1 MGSYKVYQIAKEN
14 NLVSKEIIDIC
25 ARIGVDAKSH
35 SSAVSDEDL
44 KKIMDALKKSK
55 SMQDKDLK
63 KDKNIKEKNN
73 TKEQVRE
80 KVNKAQNPAAIEN
93 PEKKSTGKNTGKQT
107 GKISDQKELKKES
120 LKPGTPEKEKL
131 KEKKDK
137 KFSDKEILA
146 KEKIPVVFDIA
157 AAFNDK
163 DVENIDKLEKTELK
177 PVKESIKSKP
187 LRWEEEKRL
196 NVRSVLQKE
205 LDKEDKLVKSR
216 GKTVF
221 PVKTDIISGS
231 DAESMAKK
239 KKEEKQPEEELK
251 KRPEIKKLI
260 ELPGGVTMKQLS
272 ERINISSSE
281 LIKTLFNLG
290 EIVTIN
296 QPLNNDLLEI
306 LSGEYNF
313 KFVVIGF
320 ENKLDELYKDEPE
333 DLVLRPPIVT
343 VMGHVDHGKTTL
355 LDAIRKSDVAGG
367 ETGGITQHIGA
378 YQIEYKN
385 RKITFIDT
393 PGHEAF
399 TAMRA
404 RGARVTDIAIIVV
417 AANDGIMPQSVEA
430 IDHAKAAGVPIIVAI
445 NKIDL
450 PDADP
455 EKVKKSLT
463 EHGIVPEEWG
473 GDTVCVEV
481 SAKNKIKI
489 DELLEMILLVADM
502 HEIKGNPNAEGY
514 GIIIESRLDKGM
526 GPIGSIIVKRGSIQV
541 GDFFITGNSFGKVRA
556 LQDDKGNKIVKA
568 LLSQPVEILGFSFVP
583 KAGDKFFIVKNEK
596 IAKELLS
603 KKLYTE
609 NLFKISASK
618 RHISLEQLS
627 EIVKSAKVKK
637 LGIVLKADVNGSL
650 DAVEQALKKIE
661 TEEVK
666 IDIIHSGVG
675 AIVDSDII
683 LASAS
688 NAIVIGFGVV
698 PTPKAKAIAKVEKVE
713 IRTYEIIYK
722 LIDELILAFKGMLEH
737 KTEEAEKGRVE
748 VREVFKMPKVGLVA
762 GCYITEGEIERNNL
776 VKIVRDGKIV
786 FNSKIASIHR
796 FKEDVKKVAAGYECG
811 IKIENFQDI
820 NKGDFFEVYEIREVS
835 ES

>member
-35 SSAVSDEDL
+35 SSAVNDEDL

-120 LKPGTPEKEKL
+120 LKPGTPKKEKL

-157 AAFNDK
+157 AAFDDK

-296 QPLNNDLLEI
+296 QPLGNDLLEI

-367 ETGGITQHIGA
+367 EAGGITQHIGA

-404 RGARVTDIAIIVV
+404 RGARVTDIAIIVI

-722 LIDELILAFKGMLEH
+722 LIDELMLAFKGMLEH